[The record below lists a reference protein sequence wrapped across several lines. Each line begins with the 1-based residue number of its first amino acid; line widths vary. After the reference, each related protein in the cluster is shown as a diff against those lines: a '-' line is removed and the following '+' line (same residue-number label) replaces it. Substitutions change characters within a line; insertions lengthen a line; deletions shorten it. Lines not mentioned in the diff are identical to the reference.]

1 MNQTLDCC
9 YIVEKLDFVN
19 DIKMAMQL
27 IHNISFIFFSGYNL
41 VTFRF

>member
-1 MNQTLDCC
+1 MNQTLGCC

-19 DIKMAMQL
+19 DIMAMQL

-41 VTFRF
+41 VTFKF